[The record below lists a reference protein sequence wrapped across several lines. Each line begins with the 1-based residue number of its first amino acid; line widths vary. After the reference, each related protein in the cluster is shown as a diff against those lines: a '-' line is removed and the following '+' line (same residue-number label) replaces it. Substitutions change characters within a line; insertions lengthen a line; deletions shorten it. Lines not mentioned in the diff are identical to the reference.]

1 MIIKRIKLKNIRS
14 YEEAEIEFP
23 QGSVLLSG
31 DIGSGKTS
39 ILISVEF
46 ALFGLQPGQ
55 KGASLLRAGEKEGSV
70 LLEIEVEG
78 KDIIIERILK
88 REKTVSQDYVAITI
102 NEEKKETSITELKN
116 IVLSLL
122 NYPSEFTKKTNL
134 LYRFTVYTPQEEMK
148 QIILEDAET
157 RLNTL
162 RHVFGIDKYKR
173 IKENTSIIT
182 LKLREEIRS
191 KQGMIFDL
199 EEKKSRKD
207 EKLLALD
214 KLNSQLENLS
224 RDFIVC
230 SEKRKIIEAELEKI
244 NEKIEEKK
252 KFENEIDKT
261 NALLAGRKELFSS
274 LLRQEETLDRQVEEL
289 KKISFDE
296 SEIQKLEKSIQ
307 ETRKAIET
315 ENKNYVDVSSKAS
328 SLSLRISELEKL
340 RKSISG
346 IQMCPTCLQDVSAVY
361 KANILNKIDSD
372 ISENKSNLSKFIE
385 EKTEKVKELEFMKKK
400 IFEEEA
406 RISELKLLKVKLES
420 IKEKTARLEEV
431 KKQKDALQ
439 KDFQLLES
447 HIGGLKS
454 LVLELSKY
462 DNIYNNKT
470 KELEEAKKIE
480 KTAEIKFES
489 TKREIELG
497 KKEILEISLEIEKK
511 EETKRK
517 LIYLSEL
524 EDWLSSQFLELV
536 SFTEKNVM
544 LRLREEFSKL
554 FNEWFNILVPET
566 FSVRLDEDF
575 TPIIEQQDFE
585 LDYSYLSGGERTAI
599 ALAYR
604 LALNQTINSLL
615 SKIKTRDLVI
625 LDEPTD
631 GFSEQQLDKMRDILS
646 QLKVRQLI
654 LVSHES
660 KIESFV
666 ENIIKLK
673 KEAGITKKEN

>member
-524 EDWLSSQFLELV
+524 EDWLSSQFIELV